1 MSVGGDTDGT
11 VGGPRES
18 VVVTK
23 AVRLV
28 APFVFTFGL
37 FVTFHG
43 ASSVGGGFQGG
54 VVVASVV
61 VTIAFAFGVDQ
72 TARWLDRAVLTTCG
86 TLGVVAFA
94 AVAVGPLAF
103 GGTPFELTAYPGAKG
118 PLYAIEVVEVG
129 IGVTVAAT
137 VVVLFFEISG
147 GFDGDGEAGSE
158 DGSPPETAGDG
169 G

>member
-1 MSVGGDTDGT
+1 MTDEPT
-11 VGGPRES
+11 RES

-94 AVAVGPLAF
+94 AVGVGPLAF

-118 PLYAIEVVEVG
+118 PLYAVEVVEVG

-137 VVVLFFEISG
+137 VVVLFVEISG
-147 GFDGDGEAGSE
+147 GFGGDAAAGPGNGDASDTE
-158 DGSPPETAGDG
+158 EGSG
-169 G
+169 